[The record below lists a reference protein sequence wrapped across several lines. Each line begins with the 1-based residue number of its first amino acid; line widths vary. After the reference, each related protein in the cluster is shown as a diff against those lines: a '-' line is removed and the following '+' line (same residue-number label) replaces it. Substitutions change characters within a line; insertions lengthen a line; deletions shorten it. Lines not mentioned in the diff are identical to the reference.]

1 MELVTFFFS
10 FFLFSFFQ
18 NMDLQM
24 VQNGDHKCTTKLD
37 NQFAE
42 EKTISE
48 DETVY
53 LKVFLDLLT

>member
-1 MELVTFFFS
+1 MELVT
-10 FFLFSFFQ
+10 LFFFQ

-37 NQFAE
+37 NQFAD